1 MSVVSWLVL
10 TVLVLAVVVVL
21 AAWWYKRA
29 TNEVSILRTG
39 IGGRRVVIDGG
50 VIAIPYFHEI
60 STVNMQ
66 TLRLDVARRGEESL
80 ITQDRLRVDV
90 GAEFYVSVVPE
101 AEAITRA
108 AQTLGKRT
116 FMREELRALIEGML
130 VDALRSVAAKL
141 TMDELHENRAKF
153 VAEVR
158 EGLSE
163 TLIRY
168 GLQLDSVSLTGLDQT
183 AFSSLDENNAFNAVG
198 MRKLAEVIA
207 KSKKERA
214 EIDADSE
221 VSVRR
226 ASMEASR
233 QRLEIDLEE
242 RKAEIAQQQE
252 IETLAAIQLAEIA
265 RQKASSEKESMEARI
280 EMERAI
286 QEAEVLREQKLS
298 LAEQERQIAVY
309 LKSREESLAQ
319 AEADQARSK
328 AVIASEDLA
337 TAKAIAEAKRR
348 AEISKIDVETKAAQS
363 ASREAIL
370 SLGEIEAAKNRAIA
384 KKEEVDAQK
393 YAELASTEI
402 ALANIKAENVRDT
415 KIIDFELNKARL
427 EAMPKIVSEMV
438 KPAEKI
444 NSINVN
450 HLTGLGNRPADN
462 ADRGPVGNAMDS
474 IMDMAIQLPLLK
486 KIGDQLGVSFDEA
499 IDQKPE
505 EGD

>member
-265 RQKASSEKESMEARI
+265 RQKASREKESMEARI

-286 QEAEVLREQKLS
+286 QEAEEISIAKHAASKANIEQWLVTVDKDRKSALLSHMIQERNWEQALIFIETKHGAAKLVSQLEKRGIHAESFHSGRSQAIREKVLADFKKGKVKFLVATGVAARGIDIDNLTRVVNYDLPFPADDYVHRSGRTGRADASGEAISFLSKDDFKNLCIIEKRLGPLIERRVIEGFEPRKPVPISVLNFVPKHKREQ
-298 LAEQERQIAVY
+298 
-309 LKSREESLAQ
+309 
-319 AEADQARSK
+319 
-328 AVIASEDLA
+328 
-337 TAKAIAEAKRR
+337 
-348 AEISKIDVETKAAQS
+348 
-363 ASREAIL
+363 
-370 SLGEIEAAKNRAIA
+370 
-384 KKEEVDAQK
+384 QK
-393 YAELASTEI
+393 
-402 ALANIKAENVRDT
+402 
-415 KIIDFELNKARL
+415 
-427 EAMPKIVSEMV
+427 
-438 KPAEKI
+438 
-444 NSINVN
+444 
-450 HLTGLGNRPADN
+450 
-462 ADRGPVGNAMDS
+462 
-474 IMDMAIQLPLLK
+474 
-486 KIGDQLGVSFDEA
+486 
-499 IDQKPE
+499 
-505 EGD
+505 